1 MPISSVTEKVTEIES
16 RLIRMEAQLD
26 MLAKMVMQSAQAPA
40 PPASQQS
47 GFSKDE
53 AFRRLSEISQRQ
65 VATMLMILAGY
76 RTAAVAAR
84 FNVSESTAK
93 IYVSGLMR
101 HLGATTRAQ
110 LAIRGK
116 TLVEVLTPQEF
127 LEACGVPSDFGE
139 NQKKYAKLNIRSLK
153 DKK

>member
-1 MPISSVTEKVTEIES
+1 MTITVNEKIADIES

-26 MLAKMVMQSAQAPA
+26 MLAKMMMQSAQAPA
-40 PPASQQS
+40 HVTGQPS

-53 AFRRLSEISQRQ
+53 AFRRLSEMSQRQ

-76 RTAAVAAR
+76 RTAAVAER
-84 FNVSESTAK
+84 FKVSESTAK

-116 TLVEVLTPQEF
+116 ALIEMLNPTEF
-127 LEACGVPSDFGE
+127 LESCGVPHDFGE

-153 DKK
+153 DKI